1 MPKTSTVAQLPQDIL
16 EQLHILLSDP
26 RVTQLDATQ
35 RINAILAEKG
45 ETPISKSAVNR
56 YALSFKD
63 VMAKKMES
71 NEVVKNWIS
80 QVGVIPDGDF
90 GRAIVEILRTLSFDM
105 SLAAHQQGIE
115 DLPGSVKML
124 KDLSFAV
131 EKLEK
136 AASENE
142 KRDAQIRQKAR
153 TEAAEELTKELKNDG
168 ISTEL
173 EASIRRILIGAG

>member
-1 MPKTSTVAQLPQDIL
+1 MPKPSSIKTLAPDIL
-16 EQLHILLSDP
+16 EQLEALLLDP
-26 RVTQLDATQ
+26 RVTQLDATR
-35 RINAILAEKG
+35 RINAILAEQD
-45 ETPISKSAVNR
+45 EAPISKSAVNR

-63 VMAKKMES
+63 VMAKKLES
-71 NEVVKNWIS
+71 NEVVKSWIG

-105 SLAAHQQGIE
+105 SLAAHQQGIG

-142 KRDAQIRQKAR
+142 KRDAQIIQKAR

-168 ISTEL
+168 ISAEL
-173 EASIRRILIGAG
+173 EASIRRILIGG